1 MRKLLILLVV
11 AGLFNACSSDVD
23 TATMTAEEHFAY
35 AKSLYDNEDYLDAI
49 TEFQA
54 ILLQYP
60 GSAINDDAQFYLGM
74 SYYKEEQF
82 ILAAYEFSKLIR
94 EIPASPFV
102 SEAQFML
109 ADSYYQLSPD
119 YRLDQVYTEKA
130 LKEFQAYL
138 DFFPTSPKVKEA
150 EAKIEEL
157 HEKLAHKEYS
167 IAVLYEKMDYYYAAI
182 EYYTS
187 VLDTYYDTEYAPK
200 ALLGRIKMNLRLRD
214 IDKAKKDIK
223 MFLHRYPDRKEEL
236 AEVKALIKKKFPNE
250 DFNENY

>member
-1 MRKLLILLVV
+1 MRKLLIFIVLIGIVS
-11 AGLFNACSSDVD
+11 ACSSGVD
-23 TATMTAEEHFAY
+23 TATMTAEEHYNY

-54 ILLQYP
+54 ILLQYA
-60 GSAINDDAQFYLGM
+60 GSAVTDDAQFYLGM
-74 SYYKEEQF
+74 SYYNEEQY

-94 EIPASPFV
+94 EIPASPYV

-130 LKEFQAYL
+130 VKEFQAYI
-138 DFFPTSPKVKEA
+138 DFFPTSPRVKEA
-150 EAKIEEL
+150 EAKIDEL
-157 HEKLAHKEYS
+157 HNKLAHKEYT

-187 VLDTYYDTEYAPK
+187 VLDTYYDTEYAPQ
-200 ALLGRIKMNLRLRD
+200 ALVRRIKTYLRLHD
-214 IDKAKKDIK
+214 TENAKKDIRTF
-223 MFLHRYPDRKEEL
+223 MRRYSDRKNEMI
-236 AEVKALIKKKFPNE
+236 EVEDIIKKNFPDE

>member
-1 MRKLLILLVV
+1 LTIIGLL
-11 AGLFNACSSDVD
+11 GACSSSVD
-23 TATMTAEEHFAY
+23 TATMTADEHFNY
-35 AKSLYDNEDYLDAI
+35 AKSLYDDEDYLDAI

-60 GSAINDDAQFYLGM
+60 GSSVNDDAQFYLGM
-74 SYYKEEQF
+74 SYYNEEQY

-130 LKEFQAYL
+130 LKEFQAYI

-157 HEKLAHKEYS
+157 HNKLAHKEYS
-167 IAVLYEKMDYYYAAI
+167 IAVLYEKMDYYFAAI

-200 ALLGRIKMNLRLRD
+200 ALLGRIKTHLRLH
-214 IDKAKKDIK
+214 DKKSAEKDIR
-223 MFLHRYPDRKEEL
+223 MFFKRYPDRKDEL
-236 AEVKALIKKKFPNE
+236 AEVEEIIKKNFPDE
-250 DFNENY
+250 DFNESY